1 MGIFCDLSLKKM
13 IEYRAVDKEK
23 KDNYSIRFYIR
34 AFPETVDPIGMFNKF
49 MADWQLWPWSKWRK
63 WGCKV
68 VNWWVGY
75 DGGVPLLRID
85 LLPSEPG
92 SALKW
97 SRKHRM
103 QMEQT
108 RKELTNSTIDRSL
121 VRIELR

>member
-1 MGIFCDLSLKKM
+1 M
-13 IEYRAVDKEK
+13 
-23 KDNYSIRFYIR
+23 
-34 AFPETVDPIGMFNKF
+34 
-49 MADWQLWPWSKWRK
+49 
-63 WGCKV
+63 
-68 VNWWVGY
+68 GY

-97 SRKHRM
+97 SRKHWM

-121 VRIELR
+121 VRIQLQFNTADILRVQYFVYLLLPS